1 MDKKDLK
8 KFLIPVSVL
17 VASLPVG
24 ANASVDKKGDL
35 KEENEV
41 VTSVK
46 KQAKELTMVPT
57 KTCRLLVY
65 LPRTALI
72 LLTVPT
78 ARTPLTA
85 HIDQDF
91 NFL

>member
-57 KTCRLLVY
+57 ENVQVTGLFTTHSSHASHGSHGSHASHGSHRSG
-65 LPRTALI
+65 
-72 LLTVPT
+72 
-78 ARTPLTA
+78 
-85 HIDQDF
+85 F
-91 NFL
+91 